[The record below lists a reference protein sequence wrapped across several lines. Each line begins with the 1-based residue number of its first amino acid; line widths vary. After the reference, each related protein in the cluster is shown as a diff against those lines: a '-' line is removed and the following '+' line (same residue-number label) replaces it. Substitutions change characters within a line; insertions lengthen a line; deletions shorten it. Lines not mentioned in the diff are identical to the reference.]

1 MIDNFFTRCA
11 IQDAPL
17 LRLREKILN
26 ETNKKHKNEQK
37 HIKHHPPVP
46 AHLRKA

>member
-17 LRLREKILN
+17 LRLKEKILN
-26 ETNKKHKNEQK
+26 ETNKRHKHEQANLK
-37 HIKHHPPVP
+37 RNP
-46 AHLRKA
+46 AVSSHLRKA